1 VTSPS
6 SSVEETVRETR
17 DNVRSDDLAE
27 RARRWVQESCA
38 AQGVAVKISDP
49 QTIRR
54 VAEILREGRLKRQA

>member
-1 VTSPS
+1 
-6 SSVEETVRETR
+6 VRETR